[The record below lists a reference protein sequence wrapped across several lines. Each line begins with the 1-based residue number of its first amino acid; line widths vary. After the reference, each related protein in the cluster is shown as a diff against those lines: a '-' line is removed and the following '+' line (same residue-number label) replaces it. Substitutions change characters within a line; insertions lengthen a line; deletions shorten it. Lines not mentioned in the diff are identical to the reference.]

1 MATRHS
7 ENRLSPS
14 LGGRH
19 GDIIGGS
26 KAAWKLKK
34 SIRMRFMLGTLKSAE
49 LKFTPYLMSVS
60 LLLIGKRIPDPFDLL
75 HNPLNAQVC

>member
-1 MATRHS
+1 MH
-7 ENRLSPS
+7 
-14 LGGRH
+14 
-19 GDIIGGS
+19 
-26 KAAWKLKK
+26 
-34 SIRMRFMLGTLKSAE
+34 FMLGSLKSAE

>member
-1 MATRHS
+1 MTSSAVQKAPP
-7 ENRLSPS
+7 N
-14 LGGRH
+14 
-19 GDIIGGS
+19 S
-26 KAAWKLKK
+26 KKKEKKK
-34 SIRMRFMLGTLKSAE
+34 SIRMHFMLGSVKSAE

>member
-7 ENRLSPS
+7 ENRLS
-14 LGGRH
+14 LFFWGEG

-26 KAAWKLKK
+26 KRRLGKLGEKKK
-34 SIRMRFMLGTLKSAE
+34 SIRMHFMLGSVKSAE

-60 LLLIGKRIPDPFDLL
+60 PR
-75 HNPLNAQVC
+75 C